1 MTRKAPALRDVT
13 VIRQWGGMYD
23 ITPDH
28 LPIVG
33 PTAQL
38 DGWWQALGWS
48 GRGMLLA
55 PYLAELLA
63 DHIVGGEPPPTL
75 RQFLPDR
82 FPAADGDAAPL
93 ESDYYSRYGS
103 RSDAGSKAAGAS
115 PASVTTSSGNT
126 TSKPGA

>member
-13 VIRQWGGMYD
+13 VIRQWAGMYD

-38 DGWWQALGWS
+38 EGWWQALGWS

-55 PYLAELLA
+55 PYLTELLA
-63 DHIVGGEPPPTL
+63 EHLVTGTAPEML

-82 FPAADGDAAPL
+82 FPPTDGEAHL
-93 ESDYYSRYGS
+93 ETDYYSRYGP
-103 RSDAGSKAAGAS
+103 S
-115 PASVTTSSGNT
+115 PSGQPNL
-126 TSKPGA
+126 

>member
-55 PYLAELLA
+55 PYLTELLA
-63 DHIVGGEPPPTL
+63 EHLVTGEAPRDAPPVPARPL
-75 RQFLPDR
+75 RADR
-82 FPAADGDAAPL
+82 RGAAARDRLLRAL
-93 ESDYYSRYGS
+93 RLGS
-103 RSDAGSKAAGAS
+103 AS
-115 PASVTTSSGNT
+115 
-126 TSKPGA
+126 